1 MEPARP
7 VLRILT
13 GPVHSGK
20 TSLLKAAAGRWKS
33 DGRAVGGF
41 LNEMRREGDAII
53 GYDLLD
59 LAEGSSVPF
68 LRRAGDPAW
77 EKAGS
82 YRFVP
87 GALGKARDILAR
99 DRAADLCVVDE
110 VGPLELSGGGYWK
123 DILKALSSG
132 TRSLWVARASIIE
145 NLRATLG
152 ECDIREFR
160 IETPGVLDL
169 LTEDLFPGAPPGG
182 EGRPKGRRA

>member
-1 MEPARP
+1 MDSARP

-33 DGRAVGGF
+33 EGRRVGGF
-41 LNEMRREGDAII
+41 LNEMRREGAAII

-59 LAEGSSVPF
+59 LADESSVPF
-68 LRRAGDPAW
+68 LRKEGGPTW

-82 YRFVP
+82 YLFVP

-99 DRAADLCVVDE
+99 DRAADLLVVDE

-123 DILKALSSG
+123 DIRKALSSG
-132 TRSLWVARASIIE
+132 TRSLWVVRASILE
-145 NLRATLG
+145 SLG
-152 ECDIREFR
+152 AELEGCEIREFR
-160 IETPGVLDL
+160 VDTPGVLDL
-169 LTEDLFPGAPPGG
+169 LTADLFPGAPPGD
-182 EGRPKGRRA
+182 GRSKGHRG

>member
-1 MEPARP
+1 MDSARS

-33 DGRAVGGF
+33 DGRGVGGF
-41 LNEMRREGDAII
+41 LNEMRREGAAII

-59 LAEGSSVPF
+59 LADGSSVPF
-68 LRRAGDPAW
+68 LRKEGDPTW

-82 YRFVP
+82 YLFVP
-87 GALGKARDILAR
+87 GALRKARDILAR
-99 DRAADLCVVDE
+99 DRAADLLIIDE

-123 DILKALSSG
+123 DIRKALSSG
-132 TRSLWVARASIIE
+132 TRSLWVARVSIVE
-145 NLRATLG
+145 NLRAAFE

-169 LTEDLFPGAPPGG
+169 LTEDLFPGVAPGG
-182 EGRPKGRRA
+182 DGRSKGRRG